1 VQLAQ
6 MRDTDYLDLLKEVAG
21 TKVYEERRKES
32 LKLMD
37 ETKGKQKRTND
48 ILFFIE
54 DKLTELKLE
63 TKELDEYMLL
73 ERERRLL
80 EYT

>member
-1 VQLAQ
+1 
-6 MRDTDYLDLLKEVAG
+6 
-21 TKVYEERRKES
+21 
-32 LKLMD
+32 MD